1 MTPDELTEKVALV
14 LSGVEWCGAQ
24 INGVRVLCDDP
35 HLPEDVRQGECLCR
49 KQAPAAI
56 AVLRPA
62 LRAEAL
68 EQAAKVADGYHRIVE
83 TRRDMFDDGN
93 ITVTRGHT
101 LADPRKIAAAIRNL
115 IGEK

>member
-1 MTPDELTEKVALV
+1 MRLPDDLVERVAREFCTVDGADPCEVVCGLCLHRAGMVVAVCMEK
-14 LSGVEWCGAQ
+14 
-24 INGVRVLCDDP
+24 
-35 HLPEDVRQGECLCR
+35 
-49 KQAPAAI
+49 
-56 AVLRPA
+56 
-62 LRAEAL
+62 
-68 EQAAKVADGYHRIVE
+68 AAKVADGYHRIVE

>member
-68 EQAAKVADGYHRIVE
+68 EEAAKA
-83 TRRDMFDDGN
+83 
-93 ITVTRGHT
+93 
-101 LADPRKIAAAIRNL
+101 IAALEVPAGNTYSYGLYWEDGVGAAEDTIRAL
-115 IGEK
+115 IKEPT